1 MCVYICVYIYMYK
14 VQNLQGII
22 LTPSSLS
29 VTSCHVA
36 EHQLF
41 LESQTQN
48 WAQRCLVQFRGMG
61 CTGDIGMPSCG
72 EGVVGSLRG
81 GF

>member
-36 EHQLF
+36 EQQLF
-41 LESQTQN
+41 LESQAQN
-48 WAQRCLVQFRGMG
+48 WCSSEAWDALGTLECLLV
-61 CTGDIGMPSCG
+61 
-72 EGVVGSLRG
+72 EKE
-81 GF
+81 